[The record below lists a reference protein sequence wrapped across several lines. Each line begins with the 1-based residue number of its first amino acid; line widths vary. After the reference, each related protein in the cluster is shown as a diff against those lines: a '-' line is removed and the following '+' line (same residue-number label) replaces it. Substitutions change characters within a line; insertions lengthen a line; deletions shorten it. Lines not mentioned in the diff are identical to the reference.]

1 MEELPKRLC
10 IPTVDCSAID
20 TIKTPTNCTTC
31 LTCKDNW
38 GSCDPQGLVC
48 KRGSLDLDPDAPGCE
63 SQTSDAHGQWVLH
76 STGDAPS
83 FFTFNGERV
92 AVPMKVSA
100 LAVDEDDSSCVPSL
114 TVSCAYGLRSMQL
127 EISDFMIPEG
137 SWNGGVATVAG
148 PVGTFDDGTGL
159 NVVTPM
165 LFAFDVREDS
175 KRRVALS
182 PAAGEIGVILNDA
195 HSGSLLLNVSSID
208 FGGYKLTDLFLNS
221 NLSDE

>member
-20 TIKTPTNCTTC
+20 TIKTPANCTTC
-31 LTCKDNW
+31 QTCKDNW

-63 SQTSDAHGQWVLH
+63 TLPSDAHGQWVLH
-76 STGDAPS
+76 STDDPAG
-83 FFTFNGERV
+83 FFTFNGTRL
-92 AVPMKVSA
+92 AVSMNVSA
-100 LAVDEDDSSCVPSL
+100 LAVDKEDSSCVASF
-114 TVSCAYGLRSMQL
+114 TVSCAYTLRSMQL

-148 PVGTFDDGTGL
+148 PVGAVDDGGGL
-159 NVVTPM
+159 GVVTPM

-182 PAAGEIGVILNDA
+182 PAVGNIGVVLRDP
-195 HSGSLLLNVSSID
+195 HSGSLILNVSSID
-208 FGGYKLTDLFLNS
+208 FGGYKLTDLFLDS